1 MYSFFQRHPYLLVGS
16 LIAVVVLIDQSIK
29 IWVKTNMLYGEEFL
43 VFGQPWFRIHF
54 VENEGMAY
62 GIQLGGKFGKLL
74 LTLFRYVAVVLLL
87 WMLRHFIQKKYPLGM
102 LVFFSL

>member
-62 GIQLGGKFGKLL
+62 GIQLGGKFGKLGHARL
-74 LTLFRYVAVVLLL
+74 LFSHHRR
-87 WMLRHFIQKKYPLGM
+87 RHRQ
-102 LVFFSL
+102 SHR